1 MSSAAEEPMI
11 DRKPMIAIV
20 DRLLRLLTADMLR
33 AGHERGHT
41 QIRPAHD
48 PVFATLPTEGARAS
62 DMALRAGITKQ
73 SMGEAIRDMVD
84 LGLVEMSEDP
94 TDRRAKVVTW
104 TEAGKEVARD
114 GKRHMYALEQ
124 QWIEKFGEDDY
135 ETAREVLEGIVD
147 LMMREAP

>member
-1 MSSAAEEPMI
+1 MI
-11 DRKPMIAIV
+11 ERKPMIAIV

-48 PVFATLPTEGARAS
+48 PVFATLYSGGGRAS
-62 DMALRAGITKQ
+62 DMAARAGITKQ

-84 LGLVEMSEDP
+84 LGLLEMTEDP
-94 TDRRAKVVTW
+94 TDRRAKLVRFTDAGVV
-104 TEAGKEVARD
+104 VAQD

-124 QWIEKFGEDDY
+124 QWRDKFGAENY
-135 ETAREVLEGIVD
+135 EIAREVLQGIVE
-147 LMMREAP
+147 MMAPDA

>member
-1 MSSAAEEPMI
+1 MI
-11 DRKPMIAIV
+11 ERKPMIAIV

-48 PVFATLPTEGARAS
+48 PVFATLPSAGARAS
-62 DMALRAGITKQ
+62 DMAQRAGITKQ

-84 LGLVEMSEDP
+84 LGLLEMHEDP
-94 TDRRAKVVTW
+94 NDRRAKLVTW
-104 TEAGKEVARD
+104 TEAGKVVARD
-114 GKRHMYALEQ
+114 GKRHMYDLEQ
-124 QWIEKFGEDDY
+124 QWIEKFGKENY

-147 LMMREAP
+147 LMTPDA